1 MASSK
6 QPAPS
11 ERPRPR
17 RRTVVLG
24 VVGPSL
30 DAGKGP
36 ARWERWRPT
45 VSLCMH
51 DDLLVDELVLL
62 HDPRHT
68 ALAYA
73 LGRDAAQ
80 VSPETRVTHVSFP
93 LADAWDFEE
102 VYGALHDLAKRHAS
116 AWDPEGCD
124 LLVHITTG
132 THVVQICLF
141 LLTESRHLPG
151 RLVQTSPRA
160 VSEDGEGESVRG
172 SYGII
177 DLDLARY
184 DRIASRVRD
193 EREGAQALLKDGI
206 PTRNASYNELV
217 SRVEEVAVR
226 SRAPMLFLG
235 PTGSG
240 KSALARR
247 VFALKKA
254 RQGLVGRFVEVN
266 CATVRGDAAMSAL
279 FGHAKGAFT
288 GAVSEREGHLARAD
302 GGVLF
307 LDEIYELGPD
317 EQAMLLRA
325 IEDKTFTPM
334 GSDREKRS
342 EFQLLCG
349 TNRDLFAAARE
360 GRFREDL
367 LARVHLWT
375 FRLPSL
381 RERLEDLAPNVEH
394 QTEQVARALG
404 TRLTWAREARDAYLA
419 FAHSPAATWPGNFRD
434 LDASITRLGTLARG
448 GRITEALVEEEVARL
463 REAFGGAS
471 QRPAARGD
479 GEGLI
484 ERVLGEVAL
493 DRFERAQLEDVLR
506 VCRDAR
512 SLSEAGRALFA
523 ESRARKGTS
532 NDADR
537 LRKYLAR
544 YGLELGDVRAR
555 LTGGD

>member
-1 MASSK
+1 M
-6 QPAPS
+6 
-11 ERPRPR
+11 
-17 RRTVVLG
+17 LG
-24 VVGPSL
+24 VVGATL
-30 DAGKGP
+30 DSGKGP

-45 VSLCMH
+45 VSLCMQE
-51 DDLLVDELVLL
+51 DLLVDELVLL
-62 HDPRHT
+62 HAPRDT
-68 ALAYA
+68 ALTYA
-73 LGRDAAQ
+73 LARDVAQ
-80 VSPETRVTHVSFP
+80 VSPETRVTHVE
-93 LADAWDFEE
+93 LALHDAWDFEE
-102 VYGALHDLAKRHAS
+102 VYGALHDLAKSRADV
-116 AWDPEGCD
+116 WDPAHCD

-151 RLVQTSPRA
+151 RLVQTSPR
-160 VSEDGEGESVRG
+160 VRGEDPDGREGHESVRG
-172 SYGII
+172 SYGVI
-177 DLDLARY
+177 DLDLAKY
-184 DRIASRVRD
+184 DRIASRVQG

-206 PTRNASYNELV
+206 STSSVSYNELV
-217 SRVEEVAVR
+217 SRVSEVAVR

-254 RQGLVGRFVEVN
+254 RQGLVGRLVEVN
-266 CATVRGDAAMSAL
+266 CATLRGDAAMSAL

-307 LDEIYELGPD
+307 LDEIYELGSD

-342 EFQLLCG
+342 DFQLLCG

-394 QTEQVARALG
+394 ETEQVARALG
-404 TRLTWAREARDAYLA
+404 TRLTWAREAREAYLT
-419 FAHSPAATWPGNFRD
+419 FAHGPEATWPGNFRD
-434 LDASITRLGTLARG
+434 LNASITRLGTLAVG
-448 GRITEALVEEEVARL
+448 GRITVGLVEEEVARL
-463 REAFGGAS
+463 REAFGVAAGEQA
-471 QRPAARGD
+471 PARGVAA
-479 GEGLI
+479 ESAVAEPLI
-484 ERVLGEVAL
+484 ARVLGTVAL
-493 DRFERAQLEDVLR
+493 DRFERAQLEEVLR
-506 VCRDAR
+506 VCRDAH
-512 SLSEAGRALFA
+512 SLSDAGRALFA
-523 ESRARKGTS
+523 ESRGRKGTS

-544 YGLELGDVRAR
+544 LGLAFADVRAR
-555 LTGGD
+555 LA